1 MTLKKRLQ
9 IGAAS
14 LVCLAALSTAAAAA
28 TPHALSPDDAEHY
41 VAAFQDVDR
50 GDFID
55 AQMQVADI
63 QDKSLVGYLSFHQLM
78 HPSAHKASFDELC
91 GWLKSFRD
99 LPLADRIF
107 NLAAKRKP
115 SDAAD
120 DPAPPELSSDEIA
133 RAQLPATDKGRAA
146 REAFYSGDARRALE
160 LAPAAG
166 ERWVAGLAAFRLG
179 SYDQAKGFFA
189 DLAADAAEDPWLRAG
204 AGYWAARAASALGD
218 SPTAWS
224 YLRLAA
230 REPTTFY
237 GMIAERQVRLQ
248 AALAQAN
255 TADTGRIIKASWS
268 SGPAVIRQAD
278 TSQAAADPE
287 LARFADRNARAHRAA
302 ALVQLGRVD
311 EARQELKAGLALARS
326 DKERASWTGLIAALG
341 ASPDRPSSQPQRRSA
356 AGPSEYPTPELSPTG
371 GYTIDKA
378 LVYAIS
384 YQESRFNPVAISP
397 VGAIGMMQLM
407 PESAARA
414 AGDDSLK
421 KDPAPLFDAAYN
433 LRVGQDYVTWLMQHG
448 VGYDILRTVAAYN
461 GGPGAVL
468 KTIDKLNGAASDPLM
483 LIECL
488 PAQETRSYVERV
500 MAAYWTYRRMWGQ
513 DTPTLDAVAQ
523 GARLIDARLDL
534 TQPDPIGSLLAAQG
548 RQSGLP

>member
-1 MTLKKRLQ
+1 MTARNRLRV
-9 IGAAS
+9 GAFVLA
-14 LVCLAALSTAAAAA
+14 CAALTASGAAAAGLQ
-28 TPHALSPDDAEHY
+28 PLSPSDAQHY
-41 VAAFQDVDR
+41 AAAFESADR

-78 HPSAHKASFDELC
+78 HPSAHKASFEELC
-91 GWLKSFRD
+91 GWLKAFRD

-115 SDAAD
+115 SDALD

-133 RAQLPATDKGRAA
+133 RAPLPATDKGRAA

-166 ERWVAGLAAFRLG
+166 ERWVAGLAAYRLG
-179 SYDQAKGFFA
+179 AYDQAKGFFA
-189 DLAADAAEDPWLRAG
+189 DLAADASADPWLRAG
-204 AGYWAARAASALGD
+204 AGYWAARAASAVGD
-218 SPTAWS
+218 SATAWG

-230 REPTTFY
+230 QQPTTFY
-237 GMIAERQVRLQ
+237 GMIADRQVRMQ
-248 AALAQAN
+248 ATAAAQN
-255 TADTGRIIKASWS
+255 TGADTGRIVKASWS
-268 SGPAVIRQAD
+268 SGPVVLRPAE
-278 TSQAAADPE
+278 TTPAADPE
-287 LARFADRNARAHRAA
+287 LARFADRNPRAHRAA

-311 EARQELKAGLALARS
+311 EARQELKAGLTLARS
-326 DKERASWTGLIAALG
+326 DRDRASWTGLIAALG
-341 ASPDRPSSQPQRRSA
+341 ASPDRPSAPALRRGS
-356 AGPSEYPTPELSPTG
+356 AGPSEYPVPELSPNG

-384 YQESRFNPVAISP
+384 YQESRFNPAAISP

-421 KDPAPLFDAAYN
+421 KDPAPLFDASYN

-461 GGPGAVL
+461 GGPGSVL
-468 KTIDKLNGAASDPLM
+468 KTLDKIGRDPDPLM

-488 PAQETRSYVERV
+488 PAQETRNYVERV

-513 DTPTLDAVAQ
+513 DTATLDALVQ

-534 TQPDPIGSLLAAQG
+534 AQPDPIGSLLAAQG
-548 RQSGLP
+548 RQTGFP

>member
-1 MTLKKRLQ
+1 MTVRNRLRV
-9 IGAAS
+9 GAFVLACAAFTAS
-14 LVCLAALSTAAAAA
+14 GAAAAGLQPLSA
-28 TPHALSPDDAEHY
+28 TDARAY
-41 VAAFQDVDR
+41 AAAFESADR

-55 AQMQVADI
+55 AQMQAADI

-107 NLAAKRKP
+107 NLAAKRRP
-115 SDAAD
+115 ADAQD
-120 DPAPPELSSDEIA
+120 DPAPPELSSDDIA

-146 REAFYSGDARRALE
+146 REAFYSGNARLALE

-189 DLAADAAEDPWLRAG
+189 ELAADAAEDPWLRAG

-218 SPTAWS
+218 SATAWG

-230 REPTTFY
+230 QQPTTFY
-237 GMIAERQVRLQ
+237 GMIADRQVRMQ
-248 AALAQAN
+248 ATAAAAA
-255 TADTGRIIKASWS
+255 ADTGRIVKASWT
-268 SGPAVIRQAD
+268 SGPAVLRQAEP
-278 TSQAAADPE
+278 APAADPE
-287 LARFADRNARAHRAA
+287 LARFADRNPRAHRAA

-326 DKERASWTGLIAALG
+326 DKDRASWTGLIAALG
-341 ASPDRPSSQPQRRSA
+341 ASPDRPSAGPARRISA
-356 AGPSEYPTPELSPTG
+356 APSEYPVPDLAPNG

-384 YQESRFNPVAISP
+384 YQESRFNPAAISP

-421 KDPAPLFDAAYN
+421 KDPAPLFDASYN

-468 KTIDKLNGAASDPLM
+468 KTIDKLNGDTSDPLM

-488 PAQETRSYVERV
+488 PAAETRNYVERV
-500 MAAYWTYRRMWGQ
+500 MAAYWSYRRMWGQ
-513 DTPTLDAVAQ
+513 DTPTLDAVVQ
-523 GARLIDARLDL
+523 GAKLIDARLDL
-534 TQPDPIGSLLAAQG
+534 TQPDPIGSLLATQG
-548 RQSGLP
+548 RQTGFP